1 MSTSPLRL
9 VRLAP
14 DPLGLYVRAGR
25 LDQKDLQSFITSGSA
40 AFTGVVF
47 EAKRVG
53 QQKELLSLV
62 LERGLDAVLDPQTQ
76 AMATV
81 GGYAKGMDG
90 LPWSKKRP
98 HALEDLATAFQQRQ
112 MAEDIAKFAIQHGFT
127 QVITPTHLIT
137 GPEDP
142 WLAIDIGSANALRA
156 ALERHGA
163 GHVQLHYSLALSYE
177 AFRTGPKRLAVL
189 EQLRRAMVDGLW
201 LNISSCGSDS
211 SPTAITRYGDAASDF
226 HALGL
231 PIVADH
237 AGGLMG
243 LSLLA
248 FGAVGGLSHGVTLG
262 ERFDTASWHKV
273 PEEGKKV
280 FGAKMRIYLPMLD
293 LMLPRVDVERFFEAG
308 GGRARSAFGCRDT
321 NCCRRGVDDMLQ
333 APARHFLYQ
342 RTHQVA
348 GLGQIPE
355 SIRPTEFL
363 EEHLR
368 PASDAALVAAKL
380 SLPEDLALK
389 ASRQAKRLNDLRTTL
404 GPYAKKRRDS
414 SFARHPA
421 TRVARGGLR

>member
-14 DPLGLYVRAGR
+14 DPLGLYVRAGHI
-25 LDQKDLQSFITSGSA
+25 DQKDLQSFITSGSA

-47 EAKRVG
+47 EAKRVA
-53 QQKELLSLV
+53 QQQELLSLV
-62 LERGLDAVLDPQTQ
+62 LERGMDAVLDPQTQ
-76 AMATV
+76 AMATI
-81 GGYAKGMDG
+81 GGYAKRMDS

-98 HALEDLATAFQQRQ
+98 HTLADLASAFQQRQ
-112 MAEDIAKFAIQHGFT
+112 MVEDIAKFVILHGFT
-127 QVITPTHLIT
+127 QVIAPTHLT
-137 GPEDP
+137 SGPDDP
-142 WLAIDIGSANALRA
+142 WLAIDIASANALRA
-156 ALERHGA
+156 TLERQGA

-177 AFRTGPKRLAVL
+177 AFRTAPKRLAVL

-201 LNISSCGSDS
+201 LNISGCGSDS
-211 SPTAITRYGDAASDF
+211 SPTAITRYGDAAADF
-226 HALGL
+226 HSLGV

-248 FGAVGGLSHGVTLG
+248 FGAVGGLAHGVTLG
-262 ERFDTASWHKV
+262 ERFDTGSWHKA
-273 PEEGKKV
+273 PEGKA
-280 FGAKMRIYLPMLD
+280 FGAKTRVYLPTLD
-293 LMLPRVDVERFFEAG
+293 MMLPRVDAERFFEEG

-321 NCCRRGVDDMLQ
+321 SCCRRGIDDMLQ

-342 RTHQVA
+342 RTQQVA

-363 EEHLR
+363 EDHLR
-368 PASDAALVAAKL
+368 PASDAALIAAKL
-380 SLPEDLALK
+380 SLPEDLAQK
-389 ASRQAKRLNDLRTTL
+389 AAKQAKRLNDLRTTL

-414 SFARHPA
+414 SFARHPV
-421 TRVARGGLR
+421 TRIARGGMR

>member
-25 LDQKDLQSFITSGSA
+25 VDQKDLQSFITSGAA
-40 AFTGVVF
+40 AFNGVVF

-53 QQKELLSLV
+53 QQQELLSLV

-76 AMATV
+76 AMATI
-81 GGYAKGMDG
+81 GGYAKSMDS
-90 LPWSKKRP
+90 LPWSKKRT
-98 HALEDLATAFQQRQ
+98 HALADLATAFQQRQ
-112 MAEDIAKFAIQHGFT
+112 MAEDIAKFAILHGFT
-127 QVITPTHLIT
+127 QVIAPTHLVS
-137 GPEDP
+137 GPDDP
-142 WLAIDIGSANALRA
+142 WLGIDIALVNALRS
-156 ALERHGA
+156 ALERQGA

-177 AFRTGPKRLAVL
+177 AFRTAPKRLAIL
-189 EQLRRAMVDGLW
+189 ERLRRAMVDGLW

-211 SPTAITRYGDAASDF
+211 SPTAITRYGDAAADF
-226 HALGL
+226 HSLGI

-262 ERFDTASWHKV
+262 ERFDTGSWHKV
-273 PEEGKKV
+273 PEGKP
-280 FGAKMRIYLPMLD
+280 FGAKTRVYLPTLD
-293 LMLPRVDVERFFEAG
+293 LMLPRVDAERFFEAG
-308 GGRARSAFGCRDT
+308 GGRARSAFGCKDT
-321 NCCRRGVDDMLQ
+321 NCCRRGIDDMVQ

-342 RTHQVA
+342 RTQQVA

-363 EEHLR
+363 EDHLR
-368 PASDAALVAAKL
+368 PASDAALIAAKL
-380 SLPEDLALK
+380 PLPEDLAQK
-389 ASRQAKRLNDLRTTL
+389 AAKQAKRLNDMRTTL

-414 SFARHPA
+414 SFARHPV
-421 TRVARGGLR
+421 TRVARGGMR

>member
-40 AFTGVVF
+40 A
-47 EAKRVG
+47 
-53 QQKELLSLV
+53 
-62 LERGLDAVLDPQTQ
+62 
-76 AMATV
+76 
-81 GGYAKGMDG
+81 
-90 LPWSKKRP
+90 RP
-98 HALEDLATAFQQRQ
+98 HALDDLATASQQRQ
-112 MAEDIAKFAIQHGFT
+112 LAEDIAKFAVLHGFT
-127 QVITPTHLIT
+127 QVIAPTHLIN
-137 GPEDP
+137 GPDDP
-142 WLAIDIGSANALRA
+142 WLAIDIASANALRA

-163 GHVQLHYSLALSYE
+163 GHVQLHYSLALTYE
-177 AFRTGPKRLAVL
+177 AFRTALTRLAVL

-211 SPTAITRYGDAASDF
+211 SPTAITRYGDAAADF

-231 PIVADH
+231 PIIADH

-273 PEEGKKV
+273 PEAGKQV
-280 FGAKMRIYLPMLD
+280 FGAKMRVYLPTLD
-293 LMLPRVDVERFFEAG
+293 LMLPRVDLERFFEAG

-321 NCCRRGVDDMLQ
+321 NCCRRGIDDMLQ

-342 RTHQVA
+342 RMQQVA

-368 PASDAALVAAKL
+368 PASDAASVAAKL
-380 SLPEDLALK
+380 SLPEDLAQM
-389 ASRQAKRLNDLRTTL
+389 ATNQAKRLNDLRTTL

-414 SFARHPA
+414 SFARHPV
-421 TRVARGGLR
+421 TRIARSGMR